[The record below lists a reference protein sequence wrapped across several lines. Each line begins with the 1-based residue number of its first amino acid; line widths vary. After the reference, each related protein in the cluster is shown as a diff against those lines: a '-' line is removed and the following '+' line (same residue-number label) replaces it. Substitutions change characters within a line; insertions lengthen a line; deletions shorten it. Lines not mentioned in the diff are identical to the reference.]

1 MWNSTPLGLG
11 NGLTGELQESFL
23 LSLPFCKTEVKRPV
37 GEQSK
42 MDLSAFLCWILIS
55 NESCWKSNDHPV
67 CKNRTS
73 LPEDCKW
80 LSPWSKFP
88 GRIWILHTWRIL
100 GELQNVTV
108 QDAEQYDLPLKLA
121 LLWAGCWAGDLYAFL
136 LNKNFLGF
144 CVKERGYK
152 GNVSYRVGVC
162 PMLGC
167 GSMGSSG

>member
-11 NGLTGELQESFL
+11 NGLTGELPENFL

-67 CKNRTS
+67 CKNRTF

-80 LSPWSKFP
+80 LSPWSRFP
-88 GRIWILHTWRIL
+88 GRIWILHTWRTSERNCARCWGVWSAFEVSPALSRLL
-100 GELQNVTV
+100 G
-108 QDAEQYDLPLKLA
+108 
-121 LLWAGCWAGDLYAFL
+121 WRSLYIPPKQKAFL
-136 LNKNFLGF
+136 
-144 CVKERGYK
+144 
-152 GNVSYRVGVC
+152 VSVWRREGTKAT
-162 PMLGC
+162 
-167 GSMGSSG
+167 